1 MSLNLYNFFFL
12 SGNYCSYAYQEKLK
26 EYGYTCSMSQKG
38 NCWDNAPMESFW
50 GKMKQEWLNGQKSK
64 TRAEAKAK
72 VFEYIMIF
80 YNRKRL
86 HASLTEP
93 SSLRK
98 NPITS
103 MSIVKW
109 LKAVLLTR
117 KMLVNSHVCNNF
129 LCSTF
134 ACFFSL

>member
-1 MSLNLYNFFFL
+1 
-12 SGNYCSYAYQEKLK
+12 
-26 EYGYTCSMSQKG
+26 MSQKG
-38 NCWDNAPMESFW
+38 NCWDNAPMETFW

-98 NPITS
+98 KPDYEYVHREMAKSGTS
-103 MSIVKW
+103 YS
-109 LKAVLLTR
+109 
-117 KMLVNSHVCNNF
+117 
-129 LCSTF
+129 
-134 ACFFSL
+134 